1 MLKTNFQKGIFTV
14 LVGIVLWFMPVPA
27 GLKPQAWHMF
37 AIFVATIIGFI
48 LHPIPIGGVALIAV
62 GLSGFLKVLKP
73 AEALSGFG
81 NATIWLIVGAY
92 MFAKGFIKTGLGRRI
107 AYVIMSKIA
116 TSSLKLGYSLA
127 ITDFIIS
134 PATPSNTARGGG
146 ILYPIVRSLCTAFQS
161 EPDDGTRKKIGNYL
175 MLSTFE
181 CDCITSSLFLT
192 SVAPNLLVAKLAK
205 DVTGL
210 EITWGTYALAT
221 ILPGIIALIIT
232 PYLVYKLA
240 TPELTQT
247 PEAPELAKDELR
259 KMGPMSG
266 AETTVLIAFLAA
278 LAMWAT
284 TSFTGLNATMI
295 ALVCIG
301 FMLVRSALEW
311 NDIITEKGAWDT
323 LVWMGGLMSLATG
336 LAKLGFIKWLAGG
349 IAGSLKGID
358 PMTTL
363 IILCLINMYVHYAFA
378 SLSAHVSA
386 VYAAFL
392 AVAVAAGAPPML
404 SAIALGVETG
414 IMGCLTHYATG
425 PSPIYFGSG
434 YITQPEW
441 WKVGFICSILFLICF
456 LGIGSMWWKVIG
468 LW

>member
-1 MLKTNFQKGIFTV
+1 MLKTNFQKGMFTI
-14 LVGIVLWFMPVPA
+14 LVGIVLWFLPVPA
-27 GLKPQAWHMF
+27 GLKPAAWHMF

-62 GLSGFLKVLKP
+62 GLTGFLKVLKP

-107 AYVIMSKIA
+107 AYVIMSQIA

-127 ITDFIIS
+127 ITDFIVS
-134 PATPSNTARGGG
+134 PATPSNTARGG
-146 ILYPIVRSLCTAFQS
+146 
-161 EPDDGTRKKIGNYL
+161 TRKRIGNYL

-210 EITWGTYALAT
+210 DITWGTYALAT

-247 PEAPELAKDELR
+247 PEAPQLAKDELQ
-259 KMGPMSG
+259 KMGPMSS

-284 TSFTGLNATMI
+284 TSSSASCWCAARWNGMI
-295 ALVCIG
+295 SSPKKA
-301 FMLVRSALEW
+301 R
-311 NDIITEKGAWDT
+311 
-323 LVWMGGLMSLATG
+323 
-336 LAKLGFIKWLAGG
+336 G
-349 IAGSLKGID
+349 IRWYGW
-358 PMTTL
+358 
-363 IILCLINMYVHYAFA
+363 
-378 SLSAHVSA
+378 A
-386 VYAAFL
+386 V
-392 AVAVAAGAPPML
+392 
-404 SAIALGVETG
+404 
-414 IMGCLTHYATG
+414 
-425 PSPIYFGSG
+425 
-434 YITQPEW
+434 
-441 WKVGFICSILFLICF
+441 
-456 LGIGSMWWKVIG
+456 
-468 LW
+468 

>member
-1 MLKTNFQKGIFTV
+1 MFKSNFQKGIFTV

>member
-1 MLKTNFQKGIFTV
+1 MFKSNFQKGIFTV

-27 GLKPQAWHMF
+27 GLKADAWHMF

-62 GLSGFLKVLKP
+62 GLTGFLKVLKP
-73 AEALSGFG
+73 GEALSGFG

-210 EITWGTYALAT
+210 DITWGTYALAT

-240 TPELTQT
+240 TPELTKT

-301 FMLVRSALEW
+301 FMLVRGALEW

>member
-1 MLKTNFQKGIFTV
+1 MLKSNFQKGMFTV
-14 LVGIVLWFMPVPA
+14 LVGILIWFCPMPA
-27 GLKPQAWHMF
+27 GLKPEAWHMF

-62 GLSGFLKVLKP
+62 GLTGFLKVLKP
-73 AEALSGFG
+73 GEALSGFG

-127 ITDFIIS
+127 ITDFIVS

-161 EPDDGTRKKIGNYL
+161 EPEDGTRKRIGNYL

-210 EITWGTYALAT
+210 DITWGTYALAT

-247 PEAPELAKDELR
+247 PEAPQIARDELE

-266 AETTVLIAFLAA
+266 HETTVLIAFLAA

-301 FMLVRSALEW
+301 FMLVRGALEW

-336 LAKLGFIKWLAGG
+336 LAKLGFIKWVATA
-349 IAGSLKGID
+349 ISGSLKGID

-363 IILCLINMYVHYAFA
+363 LILCIINMYVHYAFA

-425 PSPIYFGSG
+425 PAPIYFGSG

-441 WKVGFICSILFLICF
+441 WKVGFVCSILFLICF

>member
-1 MLKTNFQKGIFTV
+1 MFKTNFQKGMFTV
-14 LVGIVLWFMPVPA
+14 LVGIALWFCPMPA
-27 GLKPQAWHMF
+27 GVTAPAWHMF

-62 GLSGFLKVLKP
+62 GLTGFLKVLKP

-127 ITDFIIS
+127 ITDFIVS
-134 PATPSNTARGGG
+134 PATPSNTARDYATGPS
-146 ILYPIVRSLCTAFQS
+146 PIYFGS
-161 EPDDGTRKKIGNYL
+161 GY
-175 MLSTFE
+175 
-181 CDCITSSLFLT
+181 ITQPEWWKVGFICSILFLT

-210 EITWGTYALAT
+210 DITWGTYALAT
-221 ILPGIIALIIT
+221 ILPGIIALVIT

-247 PEAPELAKDELR
+247 PEAPQLAKDELE
-259 KMGPMSG
+259 KMGPMSS

-301 FMLVRSALEW
+301 FMLVRGALEW

-336 LAKLGFIKWLAGG
+336 LAKLGFIKWMAGG

-363 IILCLINMYVHYAFA
+363 IILCIINMYVHYAFA

-404 SAIALGVETG
+404 Y
-414 IMGCLTHYATG
+414 YATG

>member
-210 EITWGTYALAT
+210 DITWGTYALAT

-247 PEAPELAKDELR
+247 PEAPKLAREELK

-301 FMLVRSALEW
+301 FMLVRGALEW

-336 LAKLGFIKWLAGG
+336 LAKLGFVKWIATG
-349 IAGSLKGID
+349 ISGSLKGID

-363 IILCLINMYVHYAFA
+363 LILCLINMYVHYAFA

>member
-1 MLKTNFQKGIFTV
+1 MLKSNFQKGMFTV
-14 LVGIVLWFMPVPA
+14 LVGIVLWFLPVPA
-27 GLKPQAWHMF
+27 GLKPAAWHMF

-62 GLSGFLKVLKP
+62 GLTGFLKVLKP

-107 AYVIMSKIA
+107 AYVIMSQIA

-127 ITDFIIS
+127 ITDFIVS

-161 EPDDGTRKKIGNYL
+161 EPDDGTRKRIGNYL

-210 EITWGTYALAT
+210 DITWGTYALAT

-247 PEAPELAKDELR
+247 PEAPQLAKDELQ
-259 KMGPMSG
+259 KMGPMSS

-301 FMLVRSALEW
+301 FMLVRGALEW

-363 IILCLINMYVHYAFA
+363 LILCLINMYVHYAFA

-441 WKVGFICSILFLICF
+441 WKVGFICSILFLVCF

>member
-1 MLKTNFQKGIFTV
+1 MLKTNFQKGMFTI
-14 LVGIVLWFMPVPA
+14 LVGIVLWFIPVPE
-27 GLKPQAWHMF
+27 GLKPAAWHMF

-62 GLSGFLKVLKP
+62 GLTGFLKVLKP

-107 AYVIMSKIA
+107 AYVIMSQIA

-127 ITDFIIS
+127 ITDFIVS

-161 EPDDGTRKKIGNYL
+161 EPDDGTRKRIGNYL

-210 EITWGTYALAT
+210 DITWGTYALAT

-240 TPELTQT
+240 TPELTHT
-247 PEAPELAKDELR
+247 PEAPQLAKDELQ

-301 FMLVRSALEW
+301 FMLVRGALEW

-336 LAKLGFIKWLAGG
+336 LAKLGFVKWIATG
-349 IAGSLKGID
+349 ISGSLKGID

-363 IILCLINMYVHYAFA
+363 LILCLINMYVHYAFA

-414 IMGCLTHYATG
+414 IMGCWAA
-425 PSPIYFGSG
+425 
-434 YITQPEW
+434 
-441 WKVGFICSILFLICF
+441 
-456 LGIGSMWWKVIG
+456 
-468 LW
+468 

>member
-1 MLKTNFQKGIFTV
+1 MLKSNIQKGMLTV

-62 GLSGFLKVLKP
+62 GLTGFLKVLKP
-73 AEALSGFG
+73 GEALSGFG

-127 ITDFIIS
+127 ITDFIVS

-161 EPDDGTRKKIGNYL
+161 EPDDGTSKRIGNYL

-181 CDCITSSLFLT
+181 CNCITSALFLT

-210 EITWGTYALAT
+210 EITWGAYALAT
-221 ILPGIIALIIT
+221 IVPGIIALIIT

-247 PEAPELAKDELR
+247 PEAPKLAKAELE

-284 TSFTGLNATMI
+284 TSLTGLNATMI

-301 FMLVRSALEW
+301 FMLVRGALEW

-336 LAKLGFIKWLAGG
+336 LAKLGFIKWMSAG

-414 IMGCLTHYATG
+414 LMGCLTHYATG
-425 PSPIYFGSG
+425 PSPIFFGSG
-434 YITQPEW
+434 YISQGQW

-456 LGIGSMWWKVIG
+456 LGIGPLWWKMIG
-468 LW
+468 IW

>member
-1 MLKTNFQKGIFTV
+1 MLKSNFQKGMFTV

-27 GLKPQAWHMF
+27 GLKPAAWHMF

-62 GLSGFLKVLKP
+62 GLTGFLKVLKP
-73 AEALSGFG
+73 GEALSGFG

-127 ITDFIIS
+127 ITDFIVS

-161 EPDDGTRKKIGNYL
+161 EPDDGTRKRIGNYL

-210 EITWGTYALAT
+210 DITWGTYALAT

-247 PEAPELAKDELR
+247 PEAPQLAKDELE

-266 AETTVLIAFLAA
+266 AETTVMIAFIAA
-278 LAMWAT
+278 LVMWAT

-301 FMLVRSALEW
+301 FMLVRGALEW

-336 LAKLGFIKWLAGG
+336 LAKLGFVKWVATG
-349 IAGSLKGID
+349 ISGSLKGID

-363 IILCLINMYVHYAFA
+363 FILCLINMYVHYAFA

-425 PSPIYFGSG
+425 PAPIYFGSG

-441 WKVGFICSILFLICF
+441 WKVGFVCSILFLICF
-456 LGIGSMWWKVIG
+456 LGIGSMWWKVLG
-468 LW
+468 FW

>member
-1 MLKTNFQKGIFTV
+1 MLKTNFQKGMLTI
-14 LVGIVLWFMPVPA
+14 LVGIVLWFLPVPE
-27 GLKPQAWHMF
+27 GLKPAAWHMF

-62 GLSGFLKVLKP
+62 GLTGFLKVLKP

-107 AYVIMSKIA
+107 AYVIMSQIA

-127 ITDFIIS
+127 ITDFIVS

-161 EPDDGTRKKIGNYL
+161 EPDDGTRKRIGNYL

-210 EITWGTYALAT
+210 DITWGTYALAT

-247 PEAPELAKDELR
+247 PEAPQLAKDELQ
-259 KMGPMSG
+259 KMGPMSS

-301 FMLVRSALEW
+301 FILVRGALEW
-311 NDIITEKGAWDT
+311 NEKKKKKGAWDT

-336 LAKLGFIKWLAGG
+336 LAKLGFVKWIATG
-349 IAGSLKGID
+349 ISGSLKGID

-363 IILCLINMYVHYAFA
+363 LILCLINMYVHYAFA

-425 PSPIYFGSG
+425 PAPIYFGSG

-456 LGIGSMWWKVIG
+456 LGIGPMWWKMVG

>member
-14 LVGIVLWFMPVPA
+14 LVGIVLWFLPVPA

-37 AIFVATIIGFI
+37 AIFVATILGFI
-48 LHPIPIGGVALIAV
+48 LQPIPIGGVALIAV
-62 GLSGFLKVLKP
+62 GLTGFLKVLKP

-127 ITDFIIS
+127 ITDFIVS

-161 EPDDGTRKKIGNYL
+161 EPDDGTRKRIGNYL

-247 PEAPELAKDELR
+247 PEAPQLAKDELQ

-301 FMLVRSALEW
+301 FMLVRGALEW

-336 LAKLGFIKWLAGG
+336 LAKLGFVKWVATA
-349 IAGSLKGID
+349 ISGSLKGID

-363 IILCLINMYVHYAFA
+363 LILCLINMYVHYAFA

-425 PSPIYFGSG
+425 PAPIYFGSG

>member
-1 MLKTNFQKGIFTV
+1 
-14 LVGIVLWFMPVPA
+14 
-27 GLKPQAWHMF
+27 
-37 AIFVATIIGFI
+37 
-48 LHPIPIGGVALIAV
+48 VALIAV
-62 GLSGFLKVLKP
+62 GLTGFLKVLKP

-127 ITDFIIS
+127 ITDFIVS

-161 EPDDGTRKKIGNYL
+161 EPDDGTRKRIGNYL

-192 SVAPNLLVAKLAK
+192 SVAPHLLVAKLAK

-210 EITWGTYALAT
+210 DITWGTYALAT

-247 PEAPELAKDELR
+247 PEAPQLAKDELQ
-259 KMGPMSG
+259 KMGPMSS

-301 FMLVRSALEW
+301 FMLVRGALEW

-336 LAKLGFIKWLAGG
+336 LAKLGFVKWIATG
-349 IAGSLKGID
+349 ISGSLKGID

-363 IILCLINMYVHYAFA
+363 LILCLINMYVHYAFA

-425 PSPIYFGSG
+425 PAPIYFGSG

-441 WKVGFICSILFLICF
+441 WKVGFVCSILFLICF
-456 LGIGSMWWKVIG
+456 LGIGPMWWKMVG

>member
-1 MLKTNFQKGIFTV
+1 MLKTNFQKGMFTI
-14 LVGIVLWFMPVPA
+14 LVGIVLWFLPVPA
-27 GLKPQAWHMF
+27 GLKPEAWHMF

-62 GLSGFLKVLKP
+62 GLTGFLKVLKP

-107 AYVIMSKIA
+107 AYVIMSQIA

-127 ITDFIIS
+127 ITDFIVS

-161 EPDDGTRKKIGNYL
+161 EPDDGTRKRIGNYL

-210 EITWGTYALAT
+210 DITWGTYALAT

-247 PEAPELAKDELR
+247 PEAPKLAREELE

-301 FMLVRSALEW
+301 FMLVRGALEW

-363 IILCLINMYVHYAFA
+363 LILCLINMYVHYAFA

-441 WKVGFICSILFLICF
+441 WKVGFICSILFLVCF

>member
-37 AIFVATIIGFI
+37 AIFVATILGFI

-62 GLSGFLKVLKP
+62 GLTGFLKVLKP

-127 ITDFIIS
+127 ITDFIVS

-161 EPDDGTRKKIGNYL
+161 EPDDGTRKRIGNYL

-247 PEAPELAKDELR
+247 PEAPQLAKDELQ

-301 FMLVRSALEW
+301 FMLVRGALEW

-336 LAKLGFIKWLAGG
+336 LAKLGFVKWVATA
-349 IAGSLKGID
+349 ISGSLKGID

-363 IILCLINMYVHYAFA
+363 LILCLINMYVHYAFA

-425 PSPIYFGSG
+425 PAPIYFGSG

>member
-1 MLKTNFQKGIFTV
+1 MLKSNFQKGMFTV
-14 LVGIVLWFMPVPA
+14 LVGILIWFCPMPA
-27 GLKPQAWHMF
+27 GLKPEAWHMF

-62 GLSGFLKVLKP
+62 GLTGFLKVLKP
-73 AEALSGFG
+73 GEALSGFG

-127 ITDFIIS
+127 ITDFIVS

-161 EPDDGTRKKIGNYL
+161 EPEDGTRKKIGNYL

-210 EITWGTYALAT
+210 DITWGTYALAT

-247 PEAPELAKDELR
+247 PEAPQIARDELE

-266 AETTVLIAFLAA
+266 HETTVLIAFLAA

-301 FMLVRSALEW
+301 FMLVRGALEW

-336 LAKLGFIKWLAGG
+336 LAKLGFIKWVATA
-349 IAGSLKGID
+349 ISGSLKGID

-363 IILCLINMYVHYAFA
+363 LILCIINMYVHYAFA

-425 PSPIYFGSG
+425 PAPIYFGSG

-441 WKVGFICSILFLICF
+441 WKVGFVCSILFLICF
-456 LGIGSMWWKVIG
+456 L
-468 LW
+468 

>member
-1 MLKTNFQKGIFTV
+1 MFKSNFQKGIFTV

-27 GLKPQAWHMF
+27 GLKAEAWHMF

-62 GLSGFLKVLKP
+62 GLTGFLKVLKP
-73 AEALSGFG
+73 GEALSGFG

-210 EITWGTYALAT
+210 DITWGTYALAT

-240 TPELTQT
+240 TPELTKT

-301 FMLVRSALEW
+301 FMLVRGALEW

-336 LAKLGFIKWLAGG
+336 LAKLGFIKWLASG

>member
-1 MLKTNFQKGIFTV
+1 MLKSNFQKGMFTV
-14 LVGIVLWFMPVPA
+14 LVGIVLWFLPVPA
-27 GLKPQAWHMF
+27 GLKPEAWHMF

-62 GLSGFLKVLKP
+62 GLTGFLKVLKP
-73 AEALSGFG
+73 GEALSGFG

-127 ITDFIIS
+127 ITDFIVS

-161 EPDDGTRKKIGNYL
+161 EPDDGTRKRIGNYL

-210 EITWGTYALAT
+210 DITWGTYALAT

-247 PEAPELAKDELR
+247 PEAPQLAKDELE

-266 AETTVLIAFLAA
+266 AETTVMIAFIAA

-301 FMLVRSALEW
+301 FMLVRGALEW

-336 LAKLGFIKWLAGG
+336 LAKLGFVKWVATG
-349 IAGSLKGID
+349 ISGSLKGID

-363 IILCLINMYVHYAFA
+363 FILCLINMYVHYAFA

-425 PSPIYFGSG
+425 PAPIYFGSG

-441 WKVGFICSILFLICF
+441 WKVGFVCSILFLICF
-456 LGIGSMWWKVIG
+456 LGIGSMWWKVLG
-468 LW
+468 FW

>member
-1 MLKTNFQKGIFTV
+1 MLKTNFQKGMFTI
-14 LVGIVLWFMPVPA
+14 LVGIVLWFLPVPA
-27 GLKPQAWHMF
+27 GLKPAAWHMF

-62 GLSGFLKVLKP
+62 GLTGFLKVLKP

-107 AYVIMSKIA
+107 AYVIMSQIA

-127 ITDFIIS
+127 ITDFIVS

-161 EPDDGTRKKIGNYL
+161 EPDDGTRKRIGNYL

-210 EITWGTYALAT
+210 DITWGTYALAT

-247 PEAPELAKDELR
+247 PEAPQLAKDELQ
-259 KMGPMSG
+259 KMGPMSS

-301 FMLVRSALEW
+301 FMLVRGALEW

-336 LAKLGFIKWLAGG
+336 LAKLGFVKWIATG
-349 IAGSLKGID
+349 ISGSLKGID

-363 IILCLINMYVHYAFA
+363 LILCLINMYVHYAFA

-425 PSPIYFGSG
+425 PAPIYFGSG

-441 WKVGFICSILFLICF
+441 WKVGFVCSIL
-456 LGIGSMWWKVIG
+456 MVG

>member
-1 MLKTNFQKGIFTV
+1 MLKTNFQKGVFTV
-14 LVGIVLWFMPVPA
+14 LVGVILWFCPMPA
-27 GLKPQAWHMF
+27 GLKPAAWHMF

-62 GLSGFLKVLKP
+62 GLTGFLKVLKP
-73 AEALSGFG
+73 GEALSGFG

-127 ITDFIIS
+127 ITDFIVS

-161 EPDDGTRKKIGNYL
+161 EPDDGTRKRIGNYL

-210 EITWGTYALAT
+210 DITWGTYALAT

-247 PEAPELAKDELR
+247 PEAPQLAKDELE
-259 KMGPMSG
+259 KMGPMSS
-266 AETTVLIAFLAA
+266 AETTVMIAFIAA
-278 LAMWAT
+278 LVMWAT

-301 FMLVRSALEW
+301 FMLVRGALEW

-336 LAKLGFIKWLAGG
+336 LAKLGFVKWVATG
-349 IAGSLKGID
+349 ISGSLKGID

-363 IILCLINMYVHYAFA
+363 LILCLINMYVHYAFA

-425 PSPIYFGSG
+425 PAPIYFGSG

-441 WKVGFICSILFLICF
+441 WKVGFVCSILFLICF

-468 LW
+468 FW

>member
-161 EPDDGTRKKIGNYL
+161 EPDDGTRKKNGNYL

>member
-1 MLKTNFQKGIFTV
+1 MFKSNFQKGIFTV

-62 GLSGFLKVLKP
+62 GLTGFLKVLKP
-73 AEALSGFG
+73 GEALSGFG

-210 EITWGTYALAT
+210 DITWGTYALAT

-240 TPELTQT
+240 TPELTKT

-301 FMLVRSALEW
+301 FMLVRGALEW

>member
-1 MLKTNFQKGIFTV
+1 
-14 LVGIVLWFMPVPA
+14 
-27 GLKPQAWHMF
+27 
-37 AIFVATIIGFI
+37 
-48 LHPIPIGGVALIAV
+48 
-62 GLSGFLKVLKP
+62 
-73 AEALSGFG
+73 
-81 NATIWLIVGAY
+81 
-92 MFAKGFIKTGLGRRI
+92 
-107 AYVIMSKIA
+107 
-116 TSSLKLGYSLA
+116 
-127 ITDFIIS
+127 
-134 PATPSNTARGGG
+134 
-146 ILYPIVRSLCTAFQS
+146 
-161 EPDDGTRKKIGNYL
+161 
-175 MLSTFE
+175 
-181 CDCITSSLFLT
+181 
-192 SVAPNLLVAKLAK
+192 VAPNLLVAKLAK

-210 EITWGTYALAT
+210 DITWGTYALAT

-247 PEAPELAKDELR
+247 PEAPQLAKDELQ
-259 KMGPMSG
+259 KMGPMSS

-336 LAKLGFIKWLAGG
+336 LAKLGFIKWLASG